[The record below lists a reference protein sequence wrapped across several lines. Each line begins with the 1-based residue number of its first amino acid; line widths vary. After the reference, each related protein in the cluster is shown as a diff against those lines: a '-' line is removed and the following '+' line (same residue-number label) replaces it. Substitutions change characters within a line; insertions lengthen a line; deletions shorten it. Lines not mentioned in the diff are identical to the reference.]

1 MPTEDPTWKRCNTC
15 KRPIAFRAS
24 YYACSVSTCNRKG
37 TDFAFCS
44 VGCWDAHVPLFRHR
58 DAWADEKTAPT
69 AEEWERQER
78 SEPRRPATPAPPVAR
93 PAASPTVIRRPGAA
107 LPPGSE
113 ATAANPAASDTPAS
127 SSTDVPRDV
136 LVVVSKLK
144 AYIRAI
150 SGMNTSDDVVGPL
163 SDRLRLLCD
172 DAVER
177 ARDDGRKTVM
187 ARDFRRS

>member
-1 MPTEDPTWKRCNTC
+1 
-15 KRPIAFRAS
+15 
-24 YYACSVSTCNRKG
+24 
-37 TDFAFCS
+37 
-44 VGCWDAHVPLFRHR
+44 
-58 DAWADEKTAPT
+58 
-69 AEEWERQER
+69 
-78 SEPRRPATPAPPVAR
+78 
-93 PAASPTVIRRPGAA
+93 
-107 LPPGSE
+107 
-113 ATAANPAASDTPAS
+113 
-127 SSTDVPRDV
+127 VPRDV

-144 AYIRAI
+144 LYIRAI